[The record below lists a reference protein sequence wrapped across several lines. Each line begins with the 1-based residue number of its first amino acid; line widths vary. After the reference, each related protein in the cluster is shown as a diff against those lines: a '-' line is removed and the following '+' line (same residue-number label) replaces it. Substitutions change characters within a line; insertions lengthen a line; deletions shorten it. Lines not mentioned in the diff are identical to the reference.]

1 MKVKWLKYGRLSIFS
16 FLGSLLIWV
25 LVAVPSF
32 AHWADLSVAEIMVD
46 KTQTQITLTFPTG
59 LVAFAD
65 ENRDNQLSVDEVRS
79 HQTTLEKFLSD
90 RLILTDSENNKGSL
104 SVKLSE
110 TTALPSNLK
119 SAVNTHSTLLLVYTW
134 IKPVQ
139 GLKLHYNLF
148 LPGVPSAR
156 CLATI
161 FNSGT
166 TQNFIFSP
174 QNQEFSLIPGTT
186 WYSRGNFLLAIAGA
200 FVWGATHALSPG
212 HGKTIVGAY
221 LVGSRATPQHAWI
234 LGLTTTITHTT
245 GVFALGLVTLFA
257 SHFIRAE
264 QLYPWLSFLSG
275 LMVVAIGLN
284 LFLDRLHNTKL
295 VRKFPLGK
303 KHTYEH
309 SHTHHTHEHTHAH
322 HAHTHDHVHEHSHE
336 HHHHENEHSHGG
348 QIHSHL
354 PPDVDGAPVTWKN
367 LLALGISG
375 GILPCPS
382 ALVLLLSAIALGH
395 IGLGLMLV
403 LAFSLGLAGVLT
415 FLGLVLVYSKRLFEG
430 LPTKMP
436 LIMALPAVS
445 SLCIALV
452 GLGITTQALMQ
463 IGLIKF
469 S

>member
-1 MKVKWLKYGRLSIFS
+1 MNVKWIKYVRLSIFS
-16 FLGSLLIWV
+16 FLSSLLIWV
-25 LVAVPSF
+25 LIAVPSI
-32 AHWADLSVAEIMVD
+32 AHDDDLSVAEIMVG
-46 KTQTQITLTFPTG
+46 KTQTQITLTFPTD

-65 ENRDNQLSVDEVRS
+65 ENRDNQLSVAEFRK
-79 HQTTLEKFLSD
+79 HTTALEKILSD

-104 SVKLSE
+104 NVKLAE
-110 TTALPSNLK
+110 TSALPSNLK
-119 SAVNTHSTLLLVYTW
+119 STVNTHSTLLLVYTW
-134 IKPVQ
+134 LKPIQ

-148 LPGVPSAR
+148 LTGEPDAR

-161 FNSGT
+161 FNSGR

-174 QNQEFSLIPGTT
+174 QNREFSLIPSAT
-186 WYSRGNFLLAIAGA
+186 WYSSGNFLLAIAGA
-200 FVWGATHALSPG
+200 FFWGATHALSPG

-221 LVGSRATPQHAWI
+221 LVGSRATPQHAWF

-284 LFLDRLHNTKL
+284 LFLNRLQNTKFL
-295 VRKFPLGK
+295 RKFPLGK
-303 KHTYEH
+303 THNHDH
-309 SHTHHTHEHTHAH
+309 SHAHHHGHDHAHTHHTH
-322 HAHTHDHVHEHSHE
+322 DHSHE
-336 HHHHENEHSHGG
+336 HHNEHEHSHGG

-354 PPDVDGAPVTWKN
+354 PPDVDGTPVTWKN

-375 GILPCPS
+375 GLLPCPS
-382 ALVLLLSAIALGH
+382 ALVLLLSAIAFGHLGF
-395 IGLGLMLV
+395 GLMLV

-415 FLGLVLVYSKRLFEG
+415 ALGLVLVYSKRLFEG

-445 SLCIALV
+445 SLCIAGV